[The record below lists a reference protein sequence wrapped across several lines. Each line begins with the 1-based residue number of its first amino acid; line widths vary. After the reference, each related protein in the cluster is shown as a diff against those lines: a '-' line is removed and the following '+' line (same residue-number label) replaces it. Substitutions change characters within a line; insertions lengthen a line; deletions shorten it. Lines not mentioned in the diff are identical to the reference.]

1 MIPFAFN
8 MKKNLILTSLV
19 AAFVIA
25 AGSLAQAADTK
36 IGLVD
41 MNKIFGSYYKTEQ
54 AKKRIDEA
62 QSVAQKELQ
71 DLVDVFNKNLGEIR
85 KLNEDLS
92 KAELSKEAKDKK
104 TKERDDKAEESKR
117 QEKEIVEL
125 RQRRLKDLQD
135 QAGRMRAGI
144 VEEIRKLIN
153 DKVKAEQYD
162 LVLDK
167 SGLSSNGVELV
178 LYSKDSADFSE
189 DIIKSLNASK
199 PKDTAAPASSA
210 TPAAS
215 TPAEAKSRTK

>member
-1 MIPFAFN
+1 
-8 MKKNLILTSLV
+8 MKTNLILPSLV

-25 AGSLAQAADTK
+25 MGSFAQADTK

-41 MNKIFGSYYKTEQ
+41 MNKIFNGYYKTEQ

-62 QSVAQKELQ
+62 QGVAQKELQ
-71 DLVDVFNKNLGEIR
+71 DLVDVFNKNLDVIR
-85 KLNEDLS
+85 KLNEEIN
-92 KAELSKEAKDKK
+92 KPELSKDAKEKK

-135 QAGRMRAGI
+135 QAGRMRSGI
-144 VEEIRKLIN
+144 VDEIRKLIN

-167 SGLSSNGVELV
+167 SGLSSNGVEVV
-178 LYSKDSADFSE
+178 LYSKDSADFSD
-189 DIIKSLNASK
+189 DIIKTLNASK
-199 PKDTAAPASSA
+199 LKDAPA
-210 TPAAS
+210 
-215 TPAEAKSRTK
+215 AEGSKTK

>member
-1 MIPFAFN
+1 
-8 MKKNLILTSLV
+8 MKTNLILTSLV
-19 AAFVIA
+19 ATFVIA
-25 AGSLAQAADTK
+25 MGSFAQAAENK

-41 MNKIFGSYYKTEQ
+41 MNKIFSSYYKTEQ

-62 QSVAQKELQ
+62 QGVAQKELQ
-71 DLVDVFNKNLGEIR
+71 DLVDVFNRNLDGIR
-85 KLNEDLS
+85 KLNEEIN
-92 KAELSKEAKDKK
+92 KPELSKDAKEKK
-104 TKERDDKAEESKR
+104 TKERDEKAEESKR

-144 VEEIRKLIN
+144 VDEIRKLIN

-167 SGLSSNGVELV
+167 SGLSSNGVEFV

-189 DIIKSLNASK
+189 DIIKTLNASK
-199 PKDTAAPASSA
+199 PKDAA
-210 TPAAS
+210 AAEGS
-215 TPAEAKSRTK
+215 KTK